1 MRPAIGA
8 LLLSTLVAATAGAQ
22 TIALTGAKVY
32 PVSQPP
38 INNATIVL
46 VDGKITAV
54 GADVAIPPSAERID
68 AGGTWITPGLIDP
81 VTVLGVIEVG
91 AVPQANDASAKG
103 DRSVA
108 AAFRVWDGLNP
119 ASVLWAPTRNEGVT
133 TVGVV
138 PRGGLIAGQAAVVD
152 LVNGTSN
159 DMLRRK
165 PAAVVANMK
174 SGVTPDTSSR
184 GEVLLRLREL
194 LQDAKTYAA
203 HRQAYET
210 ARTRVF
216 ATTRVNLDALVP
228 VVRGQLPLMLS
239 VDRAADIDAA
249 LDLARELTLKLVLV
263 GAEEGWMVADR
274 IAAAHVPV
282 VTGALD
288 SIPGSFATL
297 GARQENAALLRKAG
311 VAVALS
317 SGGESFN
324 VRNLKQHAGNAV
336 AYGLSWDDA
345 LRAVTMTA
353 ADILGVGGSVGT
365 LQPGRDANLVVW
377 DGDPFEFKTRVVR
390 VIVHGR
396 EIKQP
401 SRQDLLMERYKS
413 APPVY
418 IRRPASARGNIRL
431 PHLATR

>member
-1 MRPAIGA
+1 MPAIRVWLV
-8 LLLSTLVAATAGAQ
+8 LLVATLVAAAASAQ
-22 TIALTGAKVY
+22 TIALTGAKVF

-38 INNATIVL
+38 IDNATIIIAG
-46 VDGKITAV
+46 GKITAV
-54 GADVAIPPSAERID
+54 GANVPILSNAERID
-68 AGGTWITPGLIDP
+68 ASGKWITPGLIDP
-81 VTVLGVIEVG
+81 VTVLGIIEIG

-103 DRSVA
+103 DKSVA
-108 AAFRVWDGLNP
+108 AAFRVWDAINP
-119 ASVLWAPTRNEGVT
+119 ASMLWAPTRNEGVT

-138 PRGGLIAGQAAVVD
+138 PTGGLIAGQAAVVD
-152 LVNGTSN
+152 LVNGTRN
-159 DMLRRK
+159 DMLRRR
-165 PAAVVANMK
+165 PAAVVAQLQ
-174 SGVTPDTSSR
+174 SGVAPDTASR

-210 ARTRVF
+210 ARTRTF
-216 ATTRVNLDALVP
+216 ATTRPNLDALVP

-249 LDLARELTLKLVLV
+249 LDLAREFTLKLVLV
-263 GAEEGWMVADR
+263 GAAEGWMVAGR

-282 VTGALD
+282 ITGALD
-288 SIPGSFATL
+288 NIPGSFATL
-297 GARQENAALLRKAG
+297 GARQENAALMRQAG
-311 VAVALS
+311 VEVALS

-353 ADILGVGGSVGT
+353 ADILGIGGSVGT

-377 DGDPFEFKTRVVR
+377 DGDPFEFQTQVVH

-418 IRRPASARGNIRL
+418 IKR
-431 PHLATR
+431 

>member
-1 MRPAIGA
+1 MTRATGVWPA
-8 LLLSTLVAATAGAQ
+8 LLLSTLAAASASAQ
-22 TIALTGAKVY
+22 TIALTGAKVF

-38 INNATIVL
+38 IDNATIVIAG
-46 VDGKITAV
+46 GKIAAV
-54 GADVAIPPSAERID
+54 GVNIAIPANAERID
-68 AGGTWITPGLIDP
+68 ASGTWITPGLIDP
-81 VTVLGVIEVG
+81 VTVLGVIEIG

-108 AAFRVWDGLNP
+108 AAFRVWDALNP
-119 ASVLWAPTRNEGVT
+119 ASMLWAPTRNEGVT

-138 PRGGLIAGQAAVVD
+138 PAGGLIAGQAAVVD
-152 LVNGTSN
+152 LVNGTRN
-159 DMLRRK
+159 DMLRRT
-165 PAAVVANMK
+165 PAAMVAQLQ
-174 SGVTPDTSSR
+174 SGVAPDTASR

-210 ARTRVF
+210 ARTRTF
-216 ATTRVNLDALVP
+216 ATTRPNLDALVP

-249 LDLARELTLKLVLV
+249 LDLAREFTLKLVLV
-263 GAEEGWMVADR
+263 GAAEGWLVAGR

-282 VTGALD
+282 ITGALD
-288 SIPGSFATL
+288 NIPGSFATL
-297 GARQENAALLRKAG
+297 GARQENAALLRQAG
-311 VAVALS
+311 VDVALS

-353 ADILGVGGSVGT
+353 ADILGIGGSVGT

-377 DGDPFEFKTRVVR
+377 NGDPFEFQTQVVR

-396 EIKQP
+396 EIKQR
-401 SRQDLLMERYKS
+401 SRQDLLIERYKS

-418 IRRPASARGNIRL
+418 LRR
-431 PHLATR
+431 